1 MTERRILVLLAH
13 PVLERS
19 RVNRRMVAMAN
30 ELKGVTVHD
39 LYEAYPSFHIDVKRE
54 QSLLESHDVVVFQ
67 HPFYWYSTPAILKEW
82 QDLVLEHN
90 WAYGNKGKKLE
101 GKVTFNAL
109 TTGGPEAAY
118 REGGY
123 NRFTIRQ
130 LLAPYDQTAH
140 LCRMRFIA
148 PFVIHGS
155 LRLETDEQ
163 VAPYVR
169 DYRRILESLRDDR
182 FDLERA
188 AKSERLNDEL
198 EQLIKVPE
206 GARA

>member
-1 MTERRILVLLAH
+1 MRRVLVLFAH

-19 RVNRRMVAMAN
+19 RVNRRLVDAIRDLEN
-30 ELKGVTVHD
+30 VTIRD
-39 LYEAYPSFHIDVKRE
+39 LYEDYPTQFIDVDRE
-54 QSLLESHDVVVFQ
+54 QADLVAHDVIVFQ
-67 HPFYWYSTPAILKEW
+67 HPFYWYSVPAILKEW

-101 GKVTFNAL
+101 GKITFNAL

-169 DYRRILESLRDDR
+169 DYRRILEALRDDR
-182 FDLERA
+182 FDVERA
-188 AKSERLNDEL
+188 ARGERLQDEL
-198 EQLIKVPE
+198 DQMIRVPE